1 MLLIV
6 NSWHFIISYK
16 SISIMSLRQFIAARK
31 KLRSF
36 DIFDF
41 VKDSFIMGWK
51 EVASLFGLHD
61 DVFEDPRPIKIEK
74 R

>member
-1 MLLIV
+1 
-6 NSWHFIISYK
+6 
-16 SISIMSLRQFIAARK
+16 MSFRQFIAARK

-41 VKDSFIMGWK
+41 VKGSVTLGWK

-61 DVFEDPRPIKIEK
+61 DVFEDPRHIIIEK
-74 R
+74 PVTANQEYILFL